1 NFKIMTT
8 FNSTQPNSELIDEE
22 LALTSLNGIA
32 GGIDFDEPETPEEE
46 KEQDAL
52 LMRWVRGEF

>member
-1 NFKIMTT
+1 MTT

-32 GGIDFDEPETPEEE
+32 GGIDFDEPELRART
-46 KEQDAL
+46 AL
-52 LMRWVRGEF
+52 QAIQCPA

>member
-1 NFKIMTT
+1 MTT
-8 FNSTQPNSELIDEE
+8 FNSTQPNSELLDQE

-32 GGIDFDEPETPEEE
+32 GGIDFDEPDTPEEE
-46 KEQDAL
+46 KEQDEL